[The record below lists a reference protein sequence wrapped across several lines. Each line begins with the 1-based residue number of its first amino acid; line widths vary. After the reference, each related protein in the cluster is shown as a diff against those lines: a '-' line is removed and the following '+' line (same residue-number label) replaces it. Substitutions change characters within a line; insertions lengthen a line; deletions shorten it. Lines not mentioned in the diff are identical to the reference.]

1 MFGFDGFDPVYFEVA
16 SSNLAWSFIYMFF
29 FYFENITTKNV
40 SDQETNTGHLA
51 CKEAERYALDQ
62 CTKSAFVFDGAQLN
76 ISSLFRYIHV

>member
-1 MFGFDGFDPVYFEVA
+1 
-16 SSNLAWSFIYMFF
+16 MFF